1 MATRQKTALISVF
14 HKDGI
19 AEFAQALVVLG
30 WNILSS
36 SGTCRRLR
44 EAGVPVTDVAEMVGE
59 PILGHRVVTLSREI
73 HAGLLATSSAEDQ
86 AELDRLGI
94 IRIDLV
100 CVDLYPLLE
109 EIGRPGSTPD
119 SVLNKTDIGGPALL
133 RSAAKGQR
141 IVICDPLDRERVIAA
156 LLADGVEQEL
166 LIELCAKAEFTV
178 AQYALVSAE
187 YWSQGKFTGSFRDR

>member
-1 MATRQKTALISVF
+1 MTTHQKTALLSVF
-14 HKDGI
+14 HKEGI
-19 AEFAQALVVLG
+19 TQFAQALVVLG

-141 IVICDPLDRERVIAA
+141 IVICDPADRQRVIAA

-178 AQYALVSAE
+178 ARYAALSAH
-187 YWSQGKFTGSFRDR
+187 YWSNGRLPASFSGD